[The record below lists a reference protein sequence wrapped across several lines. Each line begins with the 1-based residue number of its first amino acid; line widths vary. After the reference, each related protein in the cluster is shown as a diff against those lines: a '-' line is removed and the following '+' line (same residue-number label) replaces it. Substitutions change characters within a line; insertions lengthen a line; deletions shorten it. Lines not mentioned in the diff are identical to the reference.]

1 MQWKLQP
8 QVYRVSVQGSHERC
22 GAQGVRGLVMWHPW
36 LAHIRATDCR
46 GRQVL
51 GTDLMALW
59 SGHGEAP
66 YPGRRL
72 LALGHTPRG
81 KRALLTVASWSCC
94 VSSSVHRVNVSPGGV
109 ARHGDRPGKRGLV
122 RGGGRRRSVEAK
134 LTGARQYQ
142 ADCRDPGG

>member
-1 MQWKLQP
+1 
-8 QVYRVSVQGSHERC
+8 
-22 GAQGVRGLVMWHPW
+22 MWHPC

-51 GTDLMALW
+51 GTDLMDLW

-66 YPGRRL
+66 YPCRRL
-72 LALGHTPRG
+72 PALGQTTRG
-81 KRALLTVASWSCC
+81 KHALLTVASCCCC

-109 ARHGDRPGKRGLV
+109 ARHGDRSGKRDLV
-122 RGGGRRRSVEAK
+122 RDGGRQRSVEAK

-142 ADCRDPGG
+142 ADSWAPGG